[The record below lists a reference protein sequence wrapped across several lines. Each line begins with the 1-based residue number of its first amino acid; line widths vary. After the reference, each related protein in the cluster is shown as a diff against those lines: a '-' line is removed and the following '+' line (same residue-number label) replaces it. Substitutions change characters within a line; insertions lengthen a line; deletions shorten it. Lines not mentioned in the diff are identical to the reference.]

1 MSKSKEK
8 EAGIKVIASNRK
20 ARHEY
25 FIEDELET
33 GIILTGSEIKS
44 IRAGH
49 VSLQEAYVRPDNNE
63 MWVIDMHIAPY
74 EQANQ
79 NNHEPRRPRKLLMH
93 RREIEKWRAATEQKG
108 YTIVPLRLYITHG
121 LAKLEIGLA
130 KGKQLYDKRQSLAK
144 KDAERRI
151 QRALKDY

>member
-1 MSKSKEK
+1 MSKSKNT
-8 EAGIKVIASNRK
+8 EAGIKLIASNRK

-49 VSLQEAYVRPDNNE
+49 VSLQEAYVRPDNDE

-74 EQANQ
+74 DQANQ

-130 KGKQLYDKRQSLAK
+130 KGKQLYDKRQALAK